1 MSLIVFKQF
10 SEVRRLIIDY
20 YSNMSSFFF
29 LVYENGLNNLA
40 EQFLNSIWKKKKNQ
54 NKLGVSP
61 EQIYEIDCLF
71 L

>member
-40 EQFLNSIWKKKKNQ
+40 EQFLNSIWKKKLK
-54 NKLGVSP
+54 
-61 EQIYEIDCLF
+61 
-71 L
+71 